1 MTMNAE
7 ELGPALLFCPGDRP
21 ERFAK
26 AAAVSD
32 QAVLDLE
39 DSVFADKKDAARA
52 AVVAYL
58 RGAPPNVAVRVNHP
72 TTTQGR
78 EDAAAVIEAGGRILL
93 LPKTESGDD
102 VDTILAL
109 QQRPGTTLLIVSI
122 ETARGVMALPDILA
136 RPGVAAVSWGP
147 YDLAADMNARA
158 VRDGAGRLLPPLA
171 HARNQI
177 LLCAAATRT
186 IVLDTVTVELQDT
199 AILAR
204 EANDAAIVG
213 MQGKF
218 AVHPSQVEI
227 KVEIIRRSFCPSAEE
242 VDRCR
247 RLLAAVPAN
256 GAFLFDG
263 EMIDEPMLRRARR
276 TLAVAGFA
284 AGS

>member
-1 MTMNAE
+1 MPINVE
-7 ELGPALLFCPGDRP
+7 DLGPALLFCPGDRP

-39 DSVFADKKDAARA
+39 DSVFSDKKDAARA

-58 RGAPPNVAVRVNHP
+58 QKASSNVAVRINHP
-72 TTTQGR
+72 TTTRGR

-93 LPKTESGDD
+93 LPKTESGHE
-102 VDTILAL
+102 VDAILAL
-109 QQRPGTTLLIVSI
+109 QQGPGTTLLIVSI
-122 ETARGVMALPDILA
+122 ETARGVLALPDILA

-186 IVLDTVTVELQDT
+186 IVLDTVTVELHDT
-199 AILAR
+199 SILVR
-204 EANDAAIVG
+204 EADEAAIVG

-218 AVHPSQVEI
+218 AVHPSQVD
-227 KVEIIRRSFCPSAEE
+227 VIRRSFCPSAEE
-242 VDRCR
+242 VNRCR
-247 RLLAAVPAN
+247 RLLGAVPAN

-276 TLAVAGFA
+276 TLAVAECA
-284 AGS
+284 VRLADRN